1 MGTELAKTEEKRMIA
16 TARSAGDIL
25 AQKAI
30 ITEVM
35 KKVMKDGIHYGL
47 IPGCGNKPAL
57 LKPGIEA
64 LTSTFR
70 IALNH
75 TTEDLSNEDSVRYRV
90 TSTATYSPTGQVLG
104 DGLGECSSDER
115 KYKWRAP
122 VCEEEFDEAPENR
135 KREFWKKGWNKNPP
149 TKEKQVRTDH
159 ADIAN
164 TVLKMATKRADAA
177 AIILA
182 LGVSDIFNQ
191 DIEEWT
197 PEMVA
202 AMAGDEPKI
211 QQPQSKKAA
220 APATKPA
227 PAKAPPKAPPKS
239 APAPAPAPEPETTP
253 DSEPPA
259 EPETVEGELVGY
271 IVGCSVERTG
281 TSKRG
286 AWTLHKIRINEDD
299 FMTFDTKMF
308 AAAEKL
314 KEANQ
319 RVIFS
324 YEDNDRGGYNL
335 TMLRPDE
342 DVEGAPF

>member
-35 KKVMKDGIHYGL
+35 KKVMKDGIHYGK
-47 IPGCGNKPAL
+47 IPGCGDKPAL

-75 TTEDLSNEDSVRYRV
+75 TTEDLSDEDSVRYRV

-135 KREFWKKGWNKNPP
+135 KREFWKKGWNKGAP

-182 LGVSDIFNQ
+182 LGVSDIFAQ

-211 QQPQSKKAA
+211 QQPQSKSS

-227 PAKAPPKAPPKS
+227 PAKKAPPKS
-239 APAPAPAPEPETTP
+239 APAPAPAPAPEPA
-253 DSEPPA
+253 A
-259 EPETVEGELVGY
+259 EPEPDDPAPDNEMADGELVGY
-271 IVGCSVERTG
+271 IVECSIARTG

-299 FMTFDTKMF
+299 FMTFDSKLF
-308 AAAEKL
+308 AIAEKC
-314 KEANQ
+314 KADNQ

-324 YEDNDRGGYNL
+324 YEDSDRGGYNL
-335 TMLRPDE
+335 TAIRPDD